1 MQMTEAEIVKSYQ
14 RAEKKREQIKILAE
28 LNDCP
33 KQDIRDILEKNGEE
47 VPKTGNRYTKIKEE
61 LEDPGKT
68 MFGYSLETD
77 MKKTKAKGRKRQQE
91 KTDCK
96 DCAMSEACGYGKP
109 DGEHCDA
116 FTPKLPLKNEEQT
129 ESSKVSAPSDSSNL
143 RSRNDVGTYQQ
154 NVGTKS
160 ENVITLGELIG
171 LIDRDR
177 ENSKTISIMDEN
189 GEEQLRVITWSPFLE
204 DLEDYAVTSLDVGD
218 NGWICVWLGE
228 KKEE

>member
-1 MQMTEAEIVKSYQ
+1 MQMSEKEIVRSYTN
-14 RAEKKREQIKILAE
+14 AKDKRSQVGILAE
-28 LNDCP
+28 LNACP
-33 KQDIRDILEKNGEE
+33 KDAIREILERNGISAPKPGRKSQKKEEPKKPKAKLTAKGKLLLKNEE
-47 VPKTGNRYTKIKEE
+47 PKT
-61 LEDPGKT
+61 
-68 MFGYSLETD
+68 
-77 MKKTKAKGRKRQQE
+77 
-91 KTDCK
+91 TDCK
-96 DCAMSEACGYGKP
+96 DCVMEKCCGYGKS

-116 FTPKLPLKNEEQT
+116 FTPKGS
-129 ESSKVSAPSDSSNL
+129 ESSKVSAPSDSSKL
-143 RSRNDVGTYQQ
+143 MSRNEVGTHQQ
-154 NVGTKS
+154 DVGTKS
-160 ENVITLGELIG
+160 EKVITLGNLID